1 MLRSSRTVVSLFSI
15 VLGTAGAASTT
26 VATATALTALAA
38 TSLLGCQ
45 DESQPEYW
53 VGKLEDTAWKA
64 RAVKRLEQFFEDAVT
79 KNGND
84 IKAQGVQDLIN
95 KTVEPLTK
103 TYVTD
108 YDTIDTKTRV
118 SLIKLLA
125 SYQDKRTEPALKK
138 AFEQFIK
145 TPATAKDE
153 SDVKWAAQA
162 TGNMKLESLA
172 VPMVEA
178 FAKLRASTMLGG
190 VTYKDYL
197 EAMLDMPSKQWV
209 GPLIQRLEPE
219 ITPPGKDK
227 GAVDPYRDQQFWQ
240 TTAARLLG
248 VIGDPR
254 AVEPL
259 IKVVLDPN
267 KGDIAPTAV
276 TALIKLGK
284 PTVEAASKLLSGKD
298 DKLVAHAMNRIKEVT
313 GKPPSG
319 TPYVATAAIILGST
333 GRADATGPLVAALA
347 SEKDQGTRA
356 VIARELAKVPA
367 TDDSKAAFKA
377 AVESFTLETTMP
389 SGGGA
394 LEQLNEAA
402 GQFFDPGMVPW
413 LLERAAATKGTGDD
427 LKAFQA
433 SVTQTVLK
441 LAKPDQLAMVKAAVD
456 RYGSADIEQKLYKQV
471 ETLLKACGDR
481 AACYVAA
488 IQKSE
493 NQEQSNQFV
502 GVKAGYMVVI
512 FGNESARDE
521 LIGALGSI
529 TNASVRYVT
538 SLAIDRLTPK
548 ANKAVSE
555 KLNAIITKNAKSADR
570 DRAAGDEPL
579 KTVLYRIDG
588 RE

>member
-1 MLRSSRTVVSLFSI
+1 MLRSSRTVVSLLRSL
-15 VLGTAGAASTT
+15 VLS
-26 VATATALTALAA
+26 TATTTTAMVLV
-38 TSLLGCQ
+38 TSSLVACQ

-53 VGKLEDTAWKA
+53 VGKLDDATWKA

-84 IKAQGVQDLIN
+84 IKAQGVQDVIS

-103 TYVTD
+103 AYVEG
-108 YDTIDTKTRV
+108 YDSLDTKTRV
-118 SLIKLLA
+118 MLIKLLS
-125 SYQDKRTEPALKK
+125 SYRDKRAEPAFKK

-162 TGNMKLESLA
+162 TGNLKLESLA
-172 VPMVEA
+172 TPMVEA

-197 EAMLDMPSKQWV
+197 EAMLDMPSKSWV

-227 GAVDPYRDQQFWQ
+227 AAVDPFRDQLYWQ

-248 VIGDPR
+248 VIGDPQ

-259 IKVVLDPN
+259 MKVVLDPT
-267 KGDIAPTAV
+267 KGDVAPTAV

-284 PTVEAASKLLSGKD
+284 PTVDAASKLLSGKD
-298 DKLVAHAMNRIKEVT
+298 EKLAGFAMRRLKEVS
-313 GKPPSG
+313 GKEPSG
-319 TPYVATAAIILGST
+319 TPYVATAAIILGAS
-333 GRADATGPLVAALA
+333 GRSDATPALIAAVG
-347 SEKDQGTRA
+347 SEKDASTRA
-356 VIARELAKVPA
+356 VMARELAKVPA
-367 TDDSKAAFKA
+367 TEDSKAAFKTA
-377 AVESFTLETTMP
+377 FESLSLETTMP
-389 SGGGA
+389 TGGSA
-394 LEQLNEAA
+394 LEQLTEAA

-413 LLERAAATKGTGDD
+413 LLERAAATKGGADD
-427 LKAFQA
+427 TKAFQA
-433 SVTQTVLK
+433 GVTQAVLK
-441 LAKPDQLAMVKAAVD
+441 LAKPDQLGTVKAATD

-471 ETLLKACGDR
+471 DTLVKACGDR

-493 NQEQSNQFV
+493 NQEQVNQFT
-502 GVKAGYMVVI
+502 GVKAGYMI
-512 FGNESARDE
+512 AILGSDSARDD
-521 LIGALGSI
+521 LVAALPSI
-529 TNASVRYVT
+529 TNASVRYVA

-548 ANKAVSE
+548 GSKAVTE
-555 KLNAIITKNAKSADR
+555 KLNALIAKNAKSADR
-570 DRAAGDEPL
+570 DKATGDEPL
-579 KTVLYRIDG
+579 KTVLYRIDA
-588 RE
+588 RD

>member
-1 MLRSSRTVVSLFSI
+1 MLRSSRTVVSLLRSL
-15 VLGTAGAASTT
+15 VLGTATT
-26 VATATALTALAA
+26 ATATVLVAS
-38 TSLLGCQ
+38 SLVACQ

-53 VGKLEDTAWKA
+53 TGKLDDAAWKA

-84 IKAQGVQDLIN
+84 IKAAGVQDIVN
-95 KTVEPLTK
+95 KTVDPLTK
-103 TYVTD
+103 AYVD
-108 YDTIDTKTRV
+108 GYDSLDTKTRV
-118 SLIKLLA
+118 MLIKLLS
-125 SYQDKRTEPALKK
+125 SYRDKRAEPAFKK

-162 TGNMKLESLA
+162 TGNLKLESLA
-172 VPMVEA
+172 TPMVEA

-197 EAMLDMPSKQWV
+197 EAMLDMPSKSWV
-209 GPLIQRLEPE
+209 GPLIKCLEPE

-227 GAVDPYRDQQFWQ
+227 AAVDPFRDQLYWQ

-248 VIGDPR
+248 VIGDPQ

-259 IKVVLDPN
+259 MKVVLDPT

-284 PTVEAASKLLSGKD
+284 PTVEAASKLLSSKD
-298 DKLVAHAMNRIKEVT
+298 DKMVAFAMRRLKEVS
-313 GKPPSG
+313 GKEPSG
-319 TPYVATAAIILGST
+319 TPYVATAAIILGAT
-333 GRADATGPLVAALA
+333 GRADATPALVAAVA
-347 SEKDQGTRA
+347 SEKDAPTRA

-367 TDDSKAAFKA
+367 TEDSKAAFKTA
-377 AVESFTLETTMP
+377 FESLSLETTMP
-389 SGGGA
+389 TGGGA
-394 LEQLNEAA
+394 LEQLTEAA

-413 LLERAAATKGTGDD
+413 LLERAGAAKGSGDD

-433 SVTQTVLK
+433 GVTQAVLK
-441 LAKPDQLAMVKAAVD
+441 LAKPDQLATVKAATD

-471 ETLLKACGDR
+471 DALVKACGDR

-488 IQKSE
+488 IQKPE
-493 NQEQSNQFV
+493 NQEQVNQFT
-502 GVKAGYMVVI
+502 GVKAGYMI
-512 FGNESARDE
+512 AILGNDSARDD
-521 LIGALGSI
+521 LVAALPSI
-529 TNASVRYVT
+529 TNASVRYVS

-548 ANKAVSE
+548 GSKAVAE

-570 DRAAGDEPL
+570 DKSTGDEPL
-579 KTVLYRIDG
+579 KTVLYRIDA
-588 RE
+588 RD

>member
-1 MLRSSRTVVSLFSI
+1 MLRSSRTVVSLLRSL
-15 VLGTAGAASTT
+15 VLS
-26 VATATALTALAA
+26 TATTTTAMVLV
-38 TSLLGCQ
+38 TSSLVACQ

-53 VGKLEDTAWKA
+53 VGKLDDATWKA

-84 IKAQGVQDLIN
+84 IKAQGVQDVIG

-103 TYVTD
+103 AYVEG
-108 YDTIDTKTRV
+108 YDSLDTKTRV
-118 SLIKLLA
+118 MLIKLLS
-125 SYQDKRTEPALKK
+125 SYRDKRAEPAFKK

-162 TGNMKLESLA
+162 TGNLKLESLA
-172 VPMVEA
+172 TPMVEA

-197 EAMLDMPSKQWV
+197 EAMLDMPSKSWV

-227 GAVDPYRDQQFWQ
+227 AAVDPFRDQLYWQ

-248 VIGDPR
+248 VIGDPQ

-259 IKVVLDPN
+259 MKVVLDPT
-267 KGDIAPTAV
+267 KGDVAPTAV

-284 PTVEAASKLLSGKD
+284 PTVDAASKLLSGKD
-298 DKLVAHAMNRIKEVT
+298 EKLAGFAMRRLKEVS
-313 GKPPSG
+313 GKEPSG
-319 TPYVATAAIILGST
+319 TPYVATAAIILGAS
-333 GRADATGPLVAALA
+333 GRSDATPALIAAVG
-347 SEKDQGTRA
+347 SEKDASTRA
-356 VIARELAKVPA
+356 VMARELAKVPA
-367 TDDSKAAFKA
+367 TEDSKAAFKTA
-377 AVESFTLETTMP
+377 FESLSLETTMP
-389 SGGGA
+389 TGGSA
-394 LEQLNEAA
+394 LEQLTEAA

-413 LLERAAATKGTGDD
+413 LLERAAATKGGADD
-427 LKAFQA
+427 TKAFQA
-433 SVTQTVLK
+433 GVTQAVLK
-441 LAKPDQLAMVKAAVD
+441 LAKPDQLGTVKAATD

-471 ETLLKACGDR
+471 DTLVKACGDR

-493 NQEQSNQFV
+493 NQEQVNQFT
-502 GVKAGYMVVI
+502 GVKAGYMI
-512 FGNESARDE
+512 AILGSDSARDD
-521 LIGALGSI
+521 LVAALPSI
-529 TNASVRYVT
+529 TNASVRYVA

-548 ANKAVSE
+548 GSKAVTE
-555 KLNAIITKNAKSADR
+555 KLNALIAKNAKSADR
-570 DRAAGDEPL
+570 DKATGDEPL
-579 KTVLYRIDG
+579 KTVLYRIDA
-588 RE
+588 RD

>member
-1 MLRSSRTVVSLFSI
+1 MLRSSRTVVSLLRSL
-15 VLGTAGAASTT
+15 VLGTATT
-26 VATATALTALAA
+26 TTATVLVAS
-38 TSLLGCQ
+38 SLVACQ

-53 VGKLEDTAWKA
+53 TGKLDDAAWKA

-84 IKAQGVQDLIN
+84 IKAPGVQDIIN
-95 KTVEPLTK
+95 KTVDPLTK
-103 TYVTD
+103 AYVEG
-108 YDTIDTKTRV
+108 YDSLDTKTRV
-118 SLIKLLA
+118 MLIKLLS
-125 SYQDKRTEPALKK
+125 SYRDKRAEPAFKK

-162 TGNMKLESLA
+162 TGNLKLESLA
-172 VPMVEA
+172 TPMVEA

-197 EAMLDMPSKQWV
+197 EAMLDMPSKSWV
-209 GPLIQRLEPE
+209 GPLIKCLEPE

-227 GAVDPYRDQQFWQ
+227 AAVDPFRDQLYWQ

-248 VIGDPR
+248 VIGDPQ

-259 IKVVLDPN
+259 MKVVLDPT
-267 KGDIAPTAV
+267 KGDVAPTAV

-284 PTVEAASKLLSGKD
+284 PTVDAASKLLSGKD
-298 DKLVAHAMNRIKEVT
+298 DKMVAFAMRRLKEVS
-313 GKPPSG
+313 GKEPSG
-319 TPYVATAAIILGST
+319 TPYVATAAIILGAS
-333 GRADATGPLVAALA
+333 GRADAAPALVAAVG
-347 SEKDQGTRA
+347 SEKDAPTRA

-367 TDDSKAAFKA
+367 TEDSKAAFKA
-377 AVESFTLETTMP
+377 AFESLSLETTMP
-389 SGGGA
+389 TGGGA
-394 LEQLNEAA
+394 LEQLTEAA

-413 LLERAAATKGTGDD
+413 LLERAAATKGSGDD

-433 SVTQTVLK
+433 GVTQAVLK
-441 LAKPDQLAMVKAAVD
+441 IAKPDQLATVKAATD

-471 ETLLKACGDR
+471 DALLKACGDR

-493 NQEQSNQFV
+493 NQEQVNQFT
-502 GVKAGYMVVI
+502 GVKAGYMI
-512 FGNESARDE
+512 AILGNDSARDD
-521 LIGALGSI
+521 LVAALPSI
-529 TNASVRYVT
+529 TNASVRYVA

-548 ANKAVSE
+548 GNKAVAE
-555 KLNAIITKNAKSADR
+555 KLNALITKNAKSADR
-570 DRAAGDEPL
+570 DKATGDEPL
-579 KTVLYRIDG
+579 KTVLYRIDA
-588 RE
+588 RD